1 MGAGERKQRG
11 GCPLLR
17 GGGGGR
23 KEKERYTHGFS
34 ASQMAALTALCGALV
49 PSLPPDDTRNGGDG
63 GRGEPD
69 SDKVLEEFLL
79 ASGAD
84 APVPDEVAELMSRR
98 CLPEALAL
106 VRTVM
111 WLLGTRLGS
120 LALCGW
126 AACLSWRFPFVRRF
140 DELPVEEREGAVRRW
155 SRQTMFPPL
164 RMFFLITK
172 VFCLY
177 VFYSWT
183 DENSENP
190 HWRAIGYSPPL
201 ADEEPPAAEA
211 EAEAERP
218 PEKRPLD
225 DGVVET
231 INETDA
237 SLAASL
243 AAKGLTVTDDASRNV
258 CRVECDVAI
267 VGSGCGGG
275 VSAAVLAAAGYKVV
289 VIEKGN
295 YFTARDYTSIEAPS
309 MSQLYEG
316 GGFVST
322 ISGGALLLAGSTVGG
337 GTAVNWSACIKTPDA
352 VLREWARDEGLPLFE
367 PAAGEYAAAMDKVFE
382 RLGVT
387 HGCAEEGLQNKVLRK
402 GCEKLGYKVD
412 PVSRNS
418 SEGHYCGS
426 CGFGCRTGDKRG
438 TDTTWLV
445 DAVRH
450 GAVILTGCKAE
461 KLILEHDGG
470 AGADGRE
477 KRCVGVAA
485 RSANPAVTRTVEVR
499 ARVTISACGSLLTP
513 VLLRGSG
520 LSNQHIGKNLHLHP
534 TALVWGYFPPD
545 TTTTT
550 ATPDLLSGK
559 AYEGGIITSLH
570 KVEEGSYSSPG
581 GAPPRAILE
590 TPAMGPAAAGT
601 VFPWVS
607 GRDMKER
614 MLRYGR
620 TVHVFSMVRDR
631 GSGTVHG
638 ERRVAYHLD
647 VADRERMR
655 EGLRRA
661 LRVLAAAGAAEIGTH
676 RSDGQR
682 FVCRGATDAALEEFL
697 DGVDVVRGPQSKAE
711 AWSLC
716 CTAHQMGSCRMGATA
731 EDGAVDA
738 RGESWEARGLYV
750 CDASVLPGAVG
761 VNPMVTIQ
769 SVAYCLATGIAES
782 LRHEPDSE
790 KS

>member
-1 MGAGERKQRG
+1 MGAGGKRG
-11 GCPLLR
+11 HPLLR
-17 GGGGGR
+17 GGGAR
-23 KEKERYTHGFS
+23 TERYTHGFS

-49 PSLPPDDTRNGGDG
+49 PSLPPAGGRSLQEEEEEDG
-63 GRGEPD
+63 GRGGGGGG
-69 SDKVLEEFLL
+69 DKVVEEFLL
-79 ASGAD
+79 ASAAD

-106 VRTVM
+106 VRAVL

-120 LALCGW
+120 LALCG
-126 AACLSWRFPFVRRF
+126 ASRCLSWRFPFVRRF
-140 DELPVEEREGAVRRW
+140 AELPPEQREAAARRW
-155 SRQTMFPPL
+155 SRQALLPPL

-183 DENSENP
+183 DEKSKNP
-190 HWRAIGYSPPL
+190 HWRAIGYTPPL
-201 ADEEPPAAEA
+201 ADEEPAAE
-211 EAEAERP
+211 EEAERP
-218 PEKRPLD
+218 ENRPLD
-225 DGVVET
+225 DGIVET

-237 SLAASL
+237 SLLASL
-243 AAKGLTVTDDASRNV
+243 AGKGLAVTEDVARNV
-258 CRVECDVAI
+258 CRVECDVVI

-275 VSAAVLAAAGYKVV
+275 VSAAVLAGAGYKVV

-295 YFTARDYTSIEAPS
+295 YFTARDYTSLEAPS
-309 MSQLYEG
+309 MNHLYEA

-322 ISGGALLLAGSTVGG
+322 ISGSALVLAGSTVGG
-337 GTAVNWSACIKTPDA
+337 GTAVNWSACIKTPDD
-352 VLREWARDEGLPLFE
+352 VRGEWARDQGLPLF
-367 PAAGEYAAAMDKVFE
+367 ATDEYAAAMDKVFE

-387 HGCAEEGLQNKVLRK
+387 HGCTEEGLQNKVLRK
-402 GCEKLGYKVD
+402 GCEKLGYKVE

-445 DAVRH
+445 DAVSR

-461 KLILEHDGG
+461 KLLLERSGGDGD
-470 AGADGRE
+470 AGGRAQ
-477 KRCVGVAA
+477 RCVGVVA
-485 RSANPAVTRTVEVR
+485 RSTNPAITRTLEVR
-499 ARVTISACGSLLTP
+499 ARATISACGSLLTP

-520 LSNQHIGKNLHLHP
+520 LSNRHIGENLHLHP
-534 TALVWGYFPPD
+534 TALVWGYFPD
-545 TTTTT
+545 T
-550 ATPDLLSGK
+550 APDLRGK
-559 AYEGGIITSLH
+559 TYEGGIITCLH
-570 KVEEGSYSSPG
+570 KLEGPG
-581 GAPPRAILE
+581 GAPARAILE
-590 TPAMGPAAAGT
+590 TPAMGPASAGT
-601 VFPWVS
+601 LFPWVS

-620 TVHVFSMVRDR
+620 TVHLFSLVRDR

-638 ERRVAYHLD
+638 ERRIAYHLD
-647 VADRERMR
+647 AADREDMR
-655 EGLRRA
+655 AGLRRA

-682 FVCRGATDAALEEFL
+682 FVCRGATEAALEEFL
-697 DGVDVVRGPQSKAE
+697 DGVGVVRGPQSKAE
-711 AWSLC
+711 DWSLC

-731 EDGAVDA
+731 ADGAVDA
-738 RGESWEARGLYV
+738 RGESWEAGGLYV
-750 CDASVLPGAVG
+750 CDGSVLPSAVG

-782 LRHEPDSE
+782 LRRDTASE
-790 KS
+790 KSY

>member
-11 GCPLLR
+11 RHGHPLLR
-17 GGGGGR
+17 GGGGAR
-23 KEKERYTHGFS
+23 RKERYTHRFS
-34 ASQMAALTALCGALV
+34 ASQMAALAALCGALV
-49 PSLPPDDTRNGGDG
+49 PSLPPRDTRNGGGDDG
-63 GRGEPD
+63 GREPEPGGGD
-69 SDKVLEEFLL
+69 DKVLEEFLL

-106 VRTVM
+106 VRAVL
-111 WLLGTRLGS
+111 WLLGTRLGT

-126 AACLSWRFPFVRRF
+126 WSRRRCVTWRFPFVRRF
-140 DELPVEEREGAVRRW
+140 DELPVEERERAMRGW
-155 SRQTMFPPL
+155 SRQTPIQPL

-190 HWRAIGYSPPL
+190 HWRAIGYSPPP
-201 ADEEPPAAEA
+201 ADEEPPSSAAAEA
-211 EAEAERP
+211 ER

-231 INETDA
+231 IHETDA
-237 SLAASL
+237 TLAASL
-243 AAKGLTVTDDASRNV
+243 AAKGLAVSDDAARNV

-289 VIEKGN
+289 VIEKGS
-295 YFTARDYTSIEAPS
+295 YFTARDYTAVEAPS

-322 ISGGALLLAGSTVGG
+322 LSGGALLLAGSTVGG
-337 GTAVNWSACIKTPDA
+337 GTAVNWSACIKTPDDVRA
-352 VLREWARDEGLPLFE
+352 EWAREEGLPLF
-367 PAAGEYAAAMDKVFE
+367 AGGEYAAAMDKVFE

-402 GCEKLGYKVD
+402 GCEKLGYKVE

-461 KLILEHDGG
+461 KLLLEHGG
-470 AGADGRE
+470 GADGRE

-485 RSANPAVTRTVEVR
+485 RSANAAVTRTVEVR
-499 ARVTISACGSLLTP
+499 ARATVSACGSLLTP

-520 LSNQHIGKNLHLHP
+520 LSNRHIGKNLHLHP

-545 TTTTT
+545 TTSE
-550 ATPDLLSGK
+550 LKGK
-559 AYEGGIITSLH
+559 TYEGGIITSLH
-570 KVEEGSYSSPG
+570 KVEGSYPG

-590 TPAMGPAAAGT
+590 TPAMGLAAAGT
-601 VFPWVS
+601 QFPWVS

-620 TVHVFSMVRDR
+620 TVHLFSMVRDR

-647 VADRERMR
+647 AADREGMR

-676 RSDGQR
+676 RSNGQR
-682 FVCRGATDAALEEFL
+682 FVCRGATEAALEEFL

-711 AWSLC
+711 VWSLC
-716 CTAHQMGSCRMGATA
+716 CTAHQMGSCRMGGTA

-769 SVAYCLATGIAES
+769 SVAYCLATGIAQS
-782 LRHEPDSE
+782 LRSDDTASE
-790 KS
+790 K

>member
-11 GCPLLR
+11 HGHPLLR
-17 GGGGGR
+17 GGGAR
-23 KEKERYTHGFS
+23 KERYTHGFS

-49 PSLPPDDTRNGGDG
+49 PSLPPDTRNRNDDG
-63 GRGEPD
+63 GREPD
-69 SDKVLEEFLL
+69 GDKVVEEFLL

-84 APVPDEVAELMSRR
+84 APVPDEVAELMSPR

-106 VRTVM
+106 VRGVL
-111 WLLGTRLGS
+111 WLLGTRLGT

-126 AACLSWRFPFVRRF
+126 WSSRCLTWRFPFVRRF
-140 DELPVEEREGAVRRW
+140 VELPVEEREEALRRW
-155 SRQTMFPPL
+155 SRQTMIPPL

-201 ADEEPPAAEA
+201 PDEEPAAV
-211 EAEAERP
+211 EAER

-243 AAKGLTVTDDASRNV
+243 AAKGLTVTDDAARNV
-258 CRVECDVAI
+258 CTVECDVAI

-295 YFTARDYTSIEAPS
+295 YFTARDYTAVEAPS

-316 GGFVST
+316 GGFVT
-322 ISGGALLLAGSTVGG
+322 TLSGGALLLAGSAVGG

-352 VLREWARDEGLPLFE
+352 VREEWAREHGLPMF
-367 PAAGEYAAAMDKVFE
+367 AAGEYAAAMDKVFE

-387 HGCAEEGLQNKVLRK
+387 HGCKEEGLQNKVLRK
-402 GCEKLGYKVD
+402 GCERLGYKVE

-418 SEGHYCGS
+418 TEGHYCGS

-461 KLILEHDGG
+461 KLLLERSGG
-470 AGADGRE
+470 ADDGRE

-485 RSANPAVTRTVEVR
+485 RSAANAAVTRTVEVR
-499 ARVTISACGSLLTP
+499 ARATVSACGSLLTP

-520 LSNQHIGKNLHLHP
+520 LGNRHIGKNLHLHP

-545 TTTTT
+545 ATTG
-550 ATPDLLSGK
+550 APDLLNGK

-570 KVEEGSYSSPG
+570 KVEGCSSHPV
-581 GAPPRAILE
+581 GAPAPPPRAILE
-590 TPAMGPAAAGT
+590 TPAMGLAAAGT
-601 VFPWVS
+601 QFPWVS

-614 MLRYGR
+614 MLRYNR
-620 TVHVFSMVRDR
+620 TVHIFSMVRDR

-647 VADRERMR
+647 AADREGMR
-655 EGLRRA
+655 AGLRRA

-682 FVCRGATDAALEEFL
+682 FVCRGATEAALEEFL
-697 DGVDVVRGPQSKAE
+697 DGVDVARGPQSKA
-711 AWSLC
+711 ADWGLC

-750 CDASVLPGAVG
+750 CDGSVLPGAVG

-782 LRHEPDSE
+782 LRREQASE

>member
-1 MGAGERKQRG
+1 
-11 GCPLLR
+11 
-17 GGGGGR
+17 
-23 KEKERYTHGFS
+23 
-34 ASQMAALTALCGALV
+34 MAALTALCGALV
-49 PSLPPDDTRNGGDG
+49 PSLPPTGSRNPQEEDG
-63 GRGEPD
+63 GRGGGGGG
-69 SDKVLEEFLL
+69 DKVVEEFLL
-79 ASGAD
+79 ASAAD
-84 APVPDEVAELMSRR
+84 PPVPDEVAELMSRR

-106 VRTVM
+106 VRAVL

-120 LALCGW
+120 LALCG
-126 AACLSWRFPFVRRF
+126 ASRCLSWRFPFVRRF
-140 DELPVEEREGAVRRW
+140 AELPLEHREAAVRRW
-155 SRQTMFPPL
+155 SRQVLLLPL

-190 HWRAIGYSPPL
+190 HCRAIGYSPPL
-201 ADEEPPAAEA
+201 ADEEPAAEA
-211 EAEAERP
+211 ER

-237 SLAASL
+237 SLPATL
-243 AAKGLTVTDDASRNV
+243 AGKGLTVTEDAARNV

-275 VSAAVLAAAGYKVV
+275 VSAAVLAGAGYKVV

-295 YFTARDYTSIEAPS
+295 YFTARDYTAVEAPS
-309 MSQLYEG
+309 MDQLYEA

-322 ISGGALLLAGSTVGG
+322 ISGSALLLAGSTVGG
-337 GTAVNWSACIKTPDA
+337 GTAVNWSACIKTPDD
-352 VLREWARDEGLPLFE
+352 VRGEWARDQGLPLF
-367 PAAGEYAAAMDKVFE
+367 ATDEYAAAMDEVFD

-387 HGCAEEGLQNKVLRK
+387 HGCTEEGLQNKVLRK
-402 GCEKLGYKVD
+402 GCEKLGYKVES
-412 PVSRNS
+412 VSRNS

-445 DAVRH
+445 DAVSR

-461 KLILEHDGG
+461 KLLLERSGG
-470 AGADGRE
+470 GDAGGRA
-477 KRCVGVAA
+477 KRCVGVVA
-485 RSANPAVTRTVEVR
+485 RSTNPAVTRTLEVR
-499 ARVTISACGSLLTP
+499 ARATISACGSLLTP

-520 LSNQHIGKNLHLHP
+520 LSNRHIGKNLHLHP
-534 TALVWGYFPPD
+534 TALVWGYFPD
-545 TTTTT
+545 T
-550 ATPDLLSGK
+550 TPDLRGK
-559 AYEGGIITSLH
+559 MYEGGIITSLH
-570 KVEEGSYSSPG
+570 KVEGPP
-581 GAPPRAILE
+581 GAPARAILE
-590 TPAMGPAAAGT
+590 TPAMGLAAAGT
-601 VFPWVS
+601 QFPWVS

-620 TVHVFSMVRDR
+620 TVHLFSMVRDR

-638 ERRVAYHLD
+638 ERRIAYHLD
-647 VADRERMR
+647 AKDREDMR
-655 EGLRRA
+655 AGLRRA

-682 FVCRGATDAALEEFL
+682 FVCRGATEAALEEFL
-697 DGVDVVRGPQSKAE
+697 DGVGVVRGPQSKAE

-731 EDGAVDA
+731 ADGVVDA
-738 RGESWEARGLYV
+738 RGESWEARRLYV
-750 CDASVLPGAVG
+750 CDGSVLPSAVG

-782 LRHEPDSE
+782 LRRDHDQASK
-790 KS
+790 KSY